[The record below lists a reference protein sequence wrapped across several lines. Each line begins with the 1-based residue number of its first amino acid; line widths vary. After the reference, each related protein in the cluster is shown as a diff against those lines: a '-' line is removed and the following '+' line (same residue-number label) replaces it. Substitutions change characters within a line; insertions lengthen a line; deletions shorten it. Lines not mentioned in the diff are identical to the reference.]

1 MVAVGTQ
8 EQGADTS
15 SITNGP
21 LRDLVLGPR
30 TQELI
35 DCGVLEAFPLH
46 ITATILDHPA
56 HGLEFLEAFLSHAFI
71 QPEATLLPGNTVPT
85 RYAFIHVQNLRELA
99 QILGWN
105 YDTVHKYVV
114 IMSTLNLM
122 FKKSCGQKTGY
133 FFLLY
138 GYLFPES
145 LDQLDKLIH
154 KSRPRVQQLA
164 MRVKSLSLKHQL
176 VGQYDPEWTSPYYRI
191 TTSDGFIP
199 NTWNLSYYTQ
209 HLHYAQIG
217 PYYFVDPHYTGEFE
231 DLQPD
236 DPVYL
241 GIVQALRAKNP
252 ALADT
257 FKAQCLEN
265 PYYAE
270 ENDEAHYSA
279 NPEYA
284 EEEVEAHYSANPQ
297 YAEEEVDAQCL
308 ENPCDAETL
317 PQHSQD
323 LSPHAENKPA
333 SSTEDLLLQTMHDL
347 LEAQG
352 AGTMSSSTAWDLTRH
367 IQQQILAPLFS
378 AIAQQNGPASAPP
391 PDLAD
396 LSTPSVAAPEETIP
410 PPIESVS
417 HDPLKSECAPQT
429 EETPPDT
436 TQMLSQYELDYQ
448 FEQQYLADSKENKLF
463 LEQMHDYTTQCAA
476 EKKRATVAT
485 RRDLRAALFSQLILN
500 DKYCYTKFAPAL
512 RDGSIIQVSTPP
524 NAAGESRDICEIY
537 PHYFEDG
544 FPVNRYAWE
553 LFDYAPDL
561 TDSMYD
567 DNVHRYQ
574 LGYYEISRNYSPVKD
589 SAYQTTENAS
599 QATPAPSHAF
609 STPGNRETLS
619 PPEPRQDISPAPPA
633 ATNTITPLKQTYT
646 QQAAITPVTTKTV
659 SSPPSRTDDTP
670 TMHNAPPSTGL
681 THVESAFPLQQSGMT
696 PNQTFSQ
703 ADEQTGNHDTQ
714 QRRGSPPRESSSHA
728 HQATPQQHAQQLLAP
743 RQLHTPLLAKKERT
757 APADPPLAVAQH
769 TAVQSARPQANVQ
782 KAAKTSSPSSA
793 SRQSSPSSASRQ
805 SGLHPLLSESQSG
818 QAQRPIPTTSGD
830 SAAKKPQPQPSEME
844 VSPQSAQ
851 HVQQYVSRKRQ
862 NKSGTPGI
870 TKTEQPVVQQES
882 RRAVQES
889 RPVEKIHEA
898 STKFPQREARET
910 KLQEST
916 PLTLS
921 KVPLSDHL
929 IPLEYWETATLE
941 ALHNKID
948 YAPDYKLDFTYENL
962 LALQTIHVD
971 FPSPSTFLE
980 VDAYRDWGIADFDVD
995 FLRLFET
1002 YNVITL
1008 IKYIININNNILR
1021 NTLITFFVSVFD
1033 KKVDSKIDTSRYYHQ
1048 LFRNGYHPD
1057 VVSSAFLST
1066 IHAMHSKGRDTMEK
1080 PGAIFI
1086 KNCQTLQ
1093 EKVNQSGEL
1102 PYSELKIIK
1111 KYGQFTCVDLAIAL
1125 HDHLFMEDLSDSL
1138 SVYLT
1143 VTTTISSRSRNR
1155 PAPDLPEDPANFEG
1169 EYAEEETSYSQSERE
1184 VYPAPHEDREELS
1197 AKNRRQDFY
1206 DLR

>member
-1 MVAVGTQ
+1 
-8 EQGADTS
+8 
-15 SITNGP
+15 
-21 LRDLVLGPR
+21 LVLGPK

-35 DCGVLEAFPLH
+35 DCGILEAFPLH

-56 HGLEFLEAFLSHAFI
+56 HGLEFLEAFLSHASI
-71 QPEATLLPGNTVPT
+71 QPEATLLPGNTVPI

-122 FKKSCGQKTGY
+122 IKHPCGQKTGY

-154 KSRPRVQQLA
+154 KSRPRVRQLA
-164 MRVKSLSLKHQL
+164 TRVRSLSIKHQL

-191 TTSDGFIP
+191 TTSDGSVP
-199 NTWNLSYYTQ
+199 HTWNLSHYTQ

-241 GIVQALRAKNP
+241 GIVQALRTKNP

-265 PYYAE
+265 PHYAE
-270 ENDEAHYSA
+270 EDETQFSDDPH
-279 NPEYA
+279 YA
-284 EEEVEAHYSANPQ
+284 EEDEAQFSDDPH
-297 YAEEEVDAQCL
+297 YAENV
-308 ENPCDAETL
+308 
-317 PQHSQD
+317 PQHSQE
-323 LSPHAENKPA
+323 LSRHAEEKPA
-333 SSTEDLLLQTMHDL
+333 SSAEDLLLQTMHDL

-352 AGTMSSSTAWDLTRH
+352 AGTVSSSAAWDLTRH
-367 IQQQILAPLFS
+367 IQQHILTPLFS

-391 PDLAD
+391 LASAD
-396 LSTPSVAAPEETIP
+396 SSMQSVAANAETIP
-410 PPIESVS
+410 SSIKTIS

-429 EETPPDT
+429 EKTPPGT

-448 FEQQYLADSKENKLF
+448 FEQQYLEDSKENKLF
-463 LEQMHDYTTQCAA
+463 LEQMHAYTTQCAT

-553 LFDYAPDL
+553 LFGYAPDL
-561 TDSMYD
+561 KDSMYD

-589 SAYQTTENAS
+589 SAYQATENAS

-609 STPGNRETLS
+609 CTPGNRETLS
-619 PPEPRQDISPAPPA
+619 TSGPRQDISPPSPA
-633 ATNTITPLKQTYT
+633 ANTTAPLQQSYM
-646 QQAAITPVTTKTV
+646 QQAKITPVTTKTV
-659 SSPPSRTDDTP
+659 SLPPSRTDNMP
-670 TMHNAPPSTGL
+670 TMHNAPPPPSAGL
-681 THVESAFPLQQSGMT
+681 IHVESALPPQQQGIP

-703 ADEQTGNHDTQ
+703 TDEQTGNHDTQ
-714 QRRGSPPRESSSHA
+714 QRRGAPHTQAREGSSHA
-728 HQATPQQHAQQLLAP
+728 QQAVPQKNSQQPSASP
-743 RQLHTPLLAKKERT
+743 QLRAFPTKKVIA
-757 APADPPLAVAQH
+757 APANPSPVAAQH
-769 TAVQSARPQANVQ
+769 TAVQSNRQQANVQ
-782 KAAKTSSPSSA
+782 KAARTSSSSSA

-805 SGLHPLLSESQSG
+805 SGLHPLPSGNQSE
-818 QAQRPIPTTSGD
+818 QAQRPIPATMHQPGD
-830 SAAKKPQPQPSEME
+830 DASKKPQQPSEME
-844 VSPQSAQ
+844 VSQQHAHHAQ
-851 HVQQYVSRKRQ
+851 QFVSKKRQ

-882 RRAVQES
+882 RHTLSPAS
-889 RPVEKIHEA
+889 RPVEKINEV
-898 STKFPQREARET
+898 STKFSQREAHET
-910 KLQEST
+910 KQQESASS
-916 PLTLS
+916 TLS
-921 KVPLSDHL
+921 KVSLSDHL
-929 IPLEYWETATLE
+929 IPLEYWETTTLE
-941 ALHNKID
+941 ALQNKID

-962 LALQTIHVD
+962 LALQTIHD
-971 FPSPSTFLE
+971 NFPSPSTFLE

-1008 IKYIININNNILR
+1008 IKYIINNNNNILR

-1033 KKVDSKIDTSRYYHQ
+1033 KKVYSKIETSRYYHQ

-1057 VVSSAFLST
+1057 VISSAFLST

-1086 KNCQTLQ
+1086 KTCQTLQ

-1155 PAPDLPEDPANFEG
+1155 PAPNLPEGSSSFEG
-1169 EYAEEETSYSQSERE
+1169 EYVEEEETNYSRSERE
-1184 VYPAPHEDREELS
+1184 PYPSTHADRDELS